1 MYTKIRLAIILF
13 GLSIVLSL
21 TALNMPAEYK
31 LLEHINEDVTLSL
44 EKHLSASLDGVK
56 PLYKD
61 TEYTFLSDVK
71 VADFPFTGLG
81 MTWNQKTPEGTN
93 IDMSVRFFDGL
104 TWGNFNDV
112 EMEVFEEEAFAIITT
127 NPVESFQYQVALS
140 SESNMVSPEVKNIEF
155 TYINANDDPVVK
167 SMPSYKP
174 SSKRPATQTI
184 NVKSRNLQN
193 IIARNEW
200 YANED
205 LRLYTDENPE
215 PVLVTLASDFY
226 IRFANELKLKKVIEN
241 NKKGQLLTWPLQY
254 PENISKIIIHHTA
267 TTKDLDDP
275 KKAIRDIYYYHTIA
289 KGWGDIG
296 YNYIIDEDG
305 NIYEGR
311 FGGDGVV
318 GAHAGAGNRGS
329 IGIAVLGNF
338 DENQL
343 NSATKT
349 ALENLISEKTQ
360 MHSIDPK
367 GESYFRGEKLPNVMG
382 HRDVMNTSCPG
393 ENLNKLLPSIRNN
406 VAKLNG
412 SQDYNSKPN
421 SSQKQFA
428 FEYLP
433 ILDEIKIQPEKKI
446 TYTVK
451 LKNTGSST
459 WNNKTRLLFNKNRI
473 VENGLSVTGSGM
485 SQAQVKPGE
494 TGTFKIEIIS
504 KMEGGFYYIPLQPN
518 FNGTTKTE
526 DGIFIP
532 TIVEKPQL
540 AYEFKYLKLS
550 DANVKTG
557 EKVMAQAVIKNTG
570 NVKWKNYGENRISLG
585 TASPQDRISQFSK
598 STRLGY
604 LQESVVEP
612 GEVGH
617 FIFNLT
623 APAKPGKY
631 IEFFEPV
638 VERIAWLTGD
648 KMKLTIN
655 VKS

>member
-1 MYTKIRLAIILF
+1 MYIKIRLAIVLF

-31 LLEHINEDVTLSL
+31 LLEHINEDVNLSL
-44 EKHLSASLDGVK
+44 EKHLSASVDGVK

-61 TEYTFLSDVK
+61 TEYTFLSDVQM
-71 VADFPFTGLG
+71 ADFPFTGLG
-81 MTWNQKTPEGTN
+81 MTWQQKTPEGTD

-104 TWGNFNDV
+104 EWGNFNDV
-112 EMEVFEEEAFAIITT
+112 GMEVFEEEAFAIITT
-127 NPVESFQYQVALS
+127 NPVESFQYKVVLS
-140 SESNMVSPEVKNIEF
+140 SESNMLSPEVKNIEF
-155 TYINANDDPVVK
+155 TYINANDDPVVR

-174 SSKRPATQTI
+174 SSKKPSTQTI
-184 NVKSRNLQN
+184 NVKNKDV
-193 IIARNEW
+193 ITRNEW
-200 YANED
+200 SANED
-205 LRLYTDENPE
+205 LRLYTDDNPE
-215 PVLVTLASDFY
+215 PALISLASDFY
-226 IRFANELKLKKVIEN
+226 IRFANELKLNRVVESN
-241 NKKGQLLTWPLQY
+241 ETGQLLTWPLQY
-254 PENISKIIIHHTA
+254 PETVSKVVVHHTA

-275 KKAIRDIYYYHTIA
+275 RKAIRDIYYYHAIA

-296 YNYIIDEDG
+296 YNYIIDSKG
-305 NIYEGR
+305 NVYEGR
-311 FGGDGVV
+311 YGGDGVV
-318 GAHAGAGNRGS
+318 GAHAGPGNRGS

-338 DENQL
+338 DEGRINVA
-343 NSATKT
+343 SKT
-349 ALENLISEKTQ
+349 ALENLISEKTK
-360 MHSIDPK
+360 MYGIDPK
-367 GESYFRGEKLPNVMG
+367 GQSYFRGEKQPNIMG
-382 HRDVMNTSCPG
+382 HGDIMSTSCPG
-393 ENLNKLLPSIRNN
+393 ENLDKLLPSIRNN

-412 SQDYNSKPN
+412 SQNYDSKPQ

-433 ILDEIKIQPEKKI
+433 TLDEIKMQPEKKI

-451 LKNTGSST
+451 LKNTGSNT
-459 WNNKTRLLFNKNRI
+459 WNNKTRLLFDKNRI
-473 VENGLSVTGSGM
+473 VENGLIVSGSGM
-485 SQAQVKPGE
+485 TQTMVKPGE
-494 TGTFKIEIIS
+494 TATFKIEILS

-518 FNGTTKTE
+518 FNGTAKTE
-526 DGIFIP
+526 EAVFVP

-550 DANVKTG
+550 DANVNPG
-557 EKVMAQAVIKNTG
+557 EKLMAQAVIKNTG

-631 IEFFEPV
+631 VEFFEPV
-638 VERIAWLTGD
+638 VERIAWLAGD
-648 KMKLTIN
+648 KMKLTVN